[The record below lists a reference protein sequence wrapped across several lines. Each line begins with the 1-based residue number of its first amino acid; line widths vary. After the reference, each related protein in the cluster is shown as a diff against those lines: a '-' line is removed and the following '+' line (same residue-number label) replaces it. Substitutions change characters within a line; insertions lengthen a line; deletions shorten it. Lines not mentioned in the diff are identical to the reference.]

1 MKLLVHLHVFYHD
14 QVPWFLERLRSLDGY
29 DWDLIVT
36 FCEADAAMEKRYADL
51 HAENGGKHMNHL
63 YTRVSIRK
71 YQDRPVEKEKTE
83 AMLRAA
89 M

>member
-36 FCEADAAMEKRYADL
+36 FCEADAAMEKAVKALNR
-51 HAENGGKHMNHL
+51 MP
-63 YTRVSIRK
+63 VSCRW
-71 YQDRPVEKEKTE
+71 RMSVMMSGPS
-83 AMLRAA
+83 
-89 M
+89 